1 MKAGIVRVVFH
12 TISFALLIVLM
23 GIDVETM
30 GMFRVGFYW
39 MISMLVYD
47 IGNWI
52 SEGIDD

>member
-39 MISMLVYD
+39 MISMLGYD